1 MGGLPVSPK
10 YVIRARIEVK
20 GNVEKHDII
29 GAIFGQAEGLI
40 GNELDLRELQKLGR
54 IGRIEVEMKQQ
65 DGNVVAEVEIPTNL
79 DMAETAIIAA
89 TIETIDKVGP
99 YPARSEVVSIEDARA
114 EKRQKIIE
122 RAVELYKKLQESIP
136 ESKELV
142 EEVLRRVRSAELVE
156 YGEEKLPGGP
166 DVKTSDT
173 IILVEGRA
181 DVLNLLRYG
190 YKNVLALGGATI
202 PPSLRELLSNK
213 KVILFVDGDRGGELI
228 ARNVVNSLKV
238 DYIARAPQ
246 GREVEELTAKEIAR
260 SLQNAVPVKDF
271 LEELEKEKKLQKER
285 ETKAEVIVPPTK
297 LIKSIKKNPDMA
309 QEVVVPL
316 EVYQKMDELKGTL
329 EAIIYDDD
337 WQMLERVPVRD
348 LVNKLKEVD
357 KAAHVVLDGI
367 ITQRL
372 VDIAYTKGVKTLI
385 GVRIGEIIRKPD
397 NTVLATF
404 STVKPESSP
413 ETPVQQ
419 ENANSNTENQET
431 VHQENQPSAQAQQ

>member
-1 MGGLPVSPK
+1 
-10 YVIRARIEVK
+10 
-20 GNVEKHDII
+20 
-29 GAIFGQAEGLI
+29 
-40 GNELDLRELQKLGR
+40 
-54 IGRIEVEMKQQ
+54 
-65 DGNVVAEVEIPTNL
+65 
-79 DMAETAIIAA
+79 
-89 TIETIDKVGP
+89 
-99 YPARSEVVSIEDARA
+99 
-114 EKRQKIIE
+114 
-122 RAVELYKKLQESIP
+122 
-136 ESKELV
+136 
-142 EEVLRRVRSAELVE
+142 
-156 YGEEKLPGGP
+156 
-166 DVKTSDT
+166 
-173 IILVEGRA
+173 
-181 DVLNLLRYG
+181 
-190 YKNVLALGGATI
+190 
-202 PPSLRELLSNK
+202 
-213 KVILFVDGDRGGELI
+213 
-228 ARNVVNSLKV
+228 
-238 DYIARAPQ
+238 
-246 GREVEELTAKEIAR
+246 
-260 SLQNAVPVKDF
+260 
-271 LEELEKEKKLQKER
+271 
-285 ETKAEVIVPPTK
+285 
-297 LIKSIKKNPDMA
+297 MA

-357 KAAHVVLDGI
+357 KATHVVLDGI